1 MNKDD
6 EEEYR
11 KRDRIVTVGKRR
23 LVRGKLN
30 QTGAVPRIT
39 LGTNANGDI
48 MTSRACPEGMSP
60 KRPIPMEVD
69 VPTPPKKK
77 RKPKQAKLA
86 PSNQKLIT
94 EVWKQGASG
103 VENPIENSTGTSPE
117 TLQ

>member
-6 EEEYR
+6 EEEYET
-11 KRDRIVTVGKRR
+11 RDRIVSVGKRK

-30 QTGAVPRIT
+30 QTGPVPKIS
-39 LGTNANGDI
+39 LGINANGNI

-86 PSNQKLIT
+86 PPNQKLIT
-94 EVWKQGASG
+94 EVWKQ
-103 VENPIENSTGTSPE
+103 
-117 TLQ
+117 